1 VPVTAEQIARDAVA
15 VRDCGAGCLH
25 VHPRSADGTESFEG
39 EHVRAVV
46 EAVQARCPGFPVGV
60 TTAAWIEPDVSH
72 RLAMLHSWSV
82 LPAFA
87 SVNLSEEGA
96 LEVID
101 LLNALGVGVEAR
113 VWTTD
118 DAHMLVENG
127 LDDACVRVL
136 VEVDADADADAVSDP
151 DDAVRLAAAI
161 DFMLD
166 DGLSQAPRLHHGAG
180 VATWSVMAAA
190 IETGHDVRVGLEDTL
205 VLGDRSLAL
214 NNAALVSSARSMAVA
229 AGRWIESGEQG

>member
-1 VPVTAEQIARDAVA
+1 MR
-15 VRDCGAGCLH
+15 
-25 VHPRSADGTESFEG
+25 
-39 EHVRAVV
+39 
-46 EAVQARCPGFPVGV
+46 ARCPGFPVGV
-60 TTAAWIEPDVSH
+60 TTAAWIEPDVSR
-72 RLAMLHSWSV
+72 RLAMLHSWTV

-101 LLNALGVGVEAR
+101 LLNALGVGVEAG

-127 LDDACVRVL
+127 TRRCVR
-136 VEVDADADADAVSDP
+136 ARA
-151 DDAVRLAAAI
+151 RGGGC
-161 DFMLD
+161 
-166 DGLSQAPRLHHGAG
+166 GLPIQMTPCAWGPRLTSSWMTVSPRRANSTTGAG
-180 VATWSVMAAA
+180 LATWSVMAAA
-190 IETGHDVRVGLEDTL
+190 IENGHDVRVGLEDTL

-214 NNAALVSSARSMAVA
+214 NNAVLVSSARSMAVA

>member
-15 VRDCGAGCLH
+15 VRDAGAGCLH
-25 VHPRSADGTESFEG
+25 VHPRSADGTESLAG
-39 EHVRAVV
+39 EHVREVV
-46 EAVQARCPGFPVGV
+46 EAVQAGCPGFPVGV
-60 TTAAWIEPDVSH
+60 TTAAWIEPDVSR
-72 RLAMLHSWSV
+72 RLAMLHSWTA

-101 LLNALGVGVEAR
+101 LLNALGVGVEAG
-113 VWTTD
+113 VWTTN

-136 VEVDADADADAVSDP
+136 VEVDAVSDP

-161 DFMLD
+161 DLILD

-190 IETGHDVRVGLEDTL
+190 IENGHDVRVGLEDTL

-214 NNAALVSSARSMAVA
+214 NNAVLVSSARSMAVA
-229 AGRWIESGEQG
+229 AGRWIESGEQA